1 MLNLTAA
8 FEPMHFI
15 ENLRYMGI
23 GMLGIFLVIGAIA
36 LLTVLLNAVT
46 AGHPDSESEK
56 EQ

>member
-36 LLTVLLNAVT
+36 LLTVLLNAAT
-46 AGHPDSESEK
+46 APHPDSESEK